1 MPRLPDPD
9 TLYPVILPDGTPHT
23 GTVFLANAIDQ
34 PNISVGAYTYA
45 SSFTPPDTPQG
56 WAGLLAPYLFP
67 TSEGRL
73 EIGRFCQ
80 IAHGVRF
87 VTASANHARHGP
99 STFPFEI
106 FDLQNAVPAQPD
118 SRDTVIG
125 HDVWLG
131 MDAIVLPGARIGN
144 GVIVGAGAVVGGTI
158 PAYSIVAGNPAQ
170 VVRRRFTEEEIA
182 KLEALAWW
190 DWPTDHVARHIDVIQ
205 HGDVPSLLA
214 CAP

>member
-9 TLYPVILPDGTPHT
+9 TLHPVILPDGTTHT

-45 SSFTPPDTPQG
+45 SSFTPPETPDG
-56 WAGLLAPYLFP
+56 WAALLAPYHFP
-67 TSEGRL
+67 GSEGRL
-73 EIGRFCQ
+73 VIGRFCQ

-106 FDLQNAVPAQPD
+106 FDLQDNAPRQPD

-131 MDAIVLPGARIGN
+131 MNAIVLPGATIGN
-144 GVIVGAGAVVGGTI
+144 GVIVGAGAVVGGAV
-158 PAYSIVAGNPAQ
+158 PPYAVVAGNPAR
-170 VVRRRFTEEEIA
+170 VVRRRFPRDQVA
-182 KLEALAWW
+182 QLQALAWW
-190 DWPTDHVARHIDVIQ
+190 DWPADHIARHLDTIQ
-205 HGDVPSLLA
+205 HGAVPELLA